1 MFATARIPRDGQQ
14 HCRDPLERGL
24 ADGARRLSA
33 RHPAPPWLG
42 HHRLRV
48 PQLAAGERPGLFAME
63 DALVGA
69 LVGRDGAVEAAD
81 SAAGWLPSFA
91 SALHRAARG
100 SR

>member
-1 MFATARIPRDGQQ
+1 M
-14 HCRDPLERGL
+14 
-24 ADGARRLSA
+24 
-33 RHPAPPWLG
+33 
-42 HHRLRV
+42 
-48 PQLAAGERPGLFAME
+48 PQLTAGERPGLFAME

-69 LVGRDGAVEAAD
+69 PVGRDGAVEAAD